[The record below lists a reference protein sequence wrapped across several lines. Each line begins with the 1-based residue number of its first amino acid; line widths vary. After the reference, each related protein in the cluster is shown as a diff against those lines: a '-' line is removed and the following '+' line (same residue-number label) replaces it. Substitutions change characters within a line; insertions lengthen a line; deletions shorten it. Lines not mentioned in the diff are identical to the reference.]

1 VRPISG
7 INLRDAGLPASAVI
21 SALGLQPHPEGGHYR
36 ELWRDV
42 PAEGG
47 RGAGTAIHYL
57 LAAGESS
64 HWHKVDAAEAW
75 HWYAGGPLALRMAG
89 PDGVVREVRLGPD
102 FGAGEVTFALVPAG
116 WWQAAA
122 PLGEWVLVGCT
133 VCPAFEF
140 AGFQMAPKGWEPG

>member
-1 VRPISG
+1 M
-7 INLRDAGLPASAVI
+7 NLRDAAQPASAVVA
-21 SALGLQPHPEGGHYR
+21 ALGLQPHPEGGWYR
-36 ELWRDV
+36 ELWRDL
-42 PAEGG
+42 PPGGG

-75 HWYAGGPLALRMAG
+75 HWYAGAALALRMAG

-102 FGAGEVTFALVPAG
+102 FGAGETTFALVPTG

-122 PLGEWVLVGCT
+122 PLGDWVLVGCT

-140 AGFQMAPKGWEPG
+140 SGFEMAPPGWEPG